1 MTISIDQVTT
11 TVPTGNGV
19 FDVLMRSVDSHLD
32 KQYVSGRIKGND
44 YATVYLGALQAV
56 LQQAMQF
63 VLMEQEAEKKLAV
76 MDAQIASMTIE
87 DSIKQVQSNKD
98 LEVKSQQI
106 TSMGYEDQVKQAQK
120 ALIDQQKLTEVEQT
134 KLVDANTDKVS
145 YEVLNL
151 LPKQVA
157 LLEQQEL
164 TETQQ
169 TRLVDANADAKE
181 YEVIN
186 LLPEQLVQLQ
196 EQIDLLQSQDIAIQ
210 SETLIKEEQSAI
222 DTAVKTKQ
230 IESMGIEDT
239 VKQSQKLAIDSDKVI
254 KEDQSAMDILL
265 KNTEKLIKEAQAE
278 KDLEVKQETI
288 EQSKA
293 GTVVK
298 QLLGDKQADVY
309 TKQAKGLENEGKFKM
324 VNALLN
330 VKNTAITQDREGVNA
345 ADVNKV
351 IGELYTAIGFT
362 TPISSATCFHQY
374 SLLHKHLW
382 DSFPLRR
389 RYMLT
394 EVLVDFVRMSTSRIL
409 QVWLFWML
417 LVKNNLLVMHY

>member
-1 MTISIDQVTT
+1 
-11 TVPTGNGV
+11 
-19 FDVLMRSVDSHLD
+19 MRSVDSHLD

-63 VLMEQEAEKKLAV
+63 VLMEQEAEKKLEV
-76 MDAQIASMTIE
+76 MDAQMASMAIE
-87 DSIKQVQSNKD
+87 ND
-98 LEVKSQQI
+98 
-106 TSMGYEDQVKQAQK
+106 VKQAQK
-120 ALIDQQKLTEVEQT
+120 AMIEQQKLTEIQNTIKVE
-134 KLVDANTDKVS
+134 
-145 YEVLNL
+145 E
-151 LPKQVA
+151 
-157 LLEQQEL
+157 E
-164 TETQQ
+164 
-169 TRLVDANADAKE
+169 
-181 YEVIN
+181 
-186 LLPEQLVQLQ
+186 
-196 EQIDLLQSQDIAIQ
+196 IDLLQSQDIAIQ

-222 DTAVKTKQ
+222 ETAVKTKQ

-330 VKNTAITQDREGVNA
+330 VKNTAITQDREGVNT

-362 TPISSATCFHQY
+362 TPISSAT
-374 SLLHKHLW
+374 LL
-382 DSFPLRR
+382 SP
-389 RYMLT
+389 
-394 EVLVDFVRMSTSRIL
+394 VLATT
-409 QVWLFWML
+409 
-417 LVKNNLLVMHY
+417 